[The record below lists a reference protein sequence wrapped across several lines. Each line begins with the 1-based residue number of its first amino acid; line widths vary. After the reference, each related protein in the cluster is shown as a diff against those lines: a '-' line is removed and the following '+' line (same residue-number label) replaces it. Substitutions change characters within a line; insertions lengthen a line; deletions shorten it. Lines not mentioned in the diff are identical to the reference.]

1 VISNVCIP
9 ENNHPCSGRKAR
21 RTTIILS
28 GMAGRPDEFEIVRA
42 VLTRQRRMELDFD
55 TAWRWRSR
63 LLRL

>member
-1 VISNVCIP
+1 
-9 ENNHPCSGRKAR
+9 
-21 RTTIILS
+21 
-28 GMAGRPDEFEIVRA
+28 MAGRPDEFEIVRA